1 MNLIDKHESGITI
14 WAKERGMKIRL
25 PINFVL
31 ILIFLLVFHV
41 LPGLAQDGSGT
52 GVELRPSPDVIRQ
65 AQNPSPPA
73 DAQKSDSVG
82 GEVLSVSTA
91 NSPGDTDSVWIQQID
106 VNGDG
111 SMESANL
118 IWDDEDKMLYFY
130 YEGGFK
136 CKNGNTG
143 TGAVLIGVN
152 GKNNPRNKPAGS
164 GFYAV
169 SLDKDECGAEEA
181 GLWGCKFDAAGN
193 PTACGTAA
201 VDDKYDDIIILTA
214 NQ

>member
-1 MNLIDKHESGITI
+1 MLYAIP
-14 WAKERGMKIRL
+14 GMT
-25 PINFVL
+25 
-31 ILIFLLVFHV
+31 
-41 LPGLAQDGSGT
+41 QDGNET
-52 GVELRPSPDVIRQ
+52 GVELKPSPDVISS

-73 DAQKSDSVG
+73 DAKKSASI
-82 GEVLSVSTA
+82 GEEVISVSTA
-91 NSPGDTDSVWIQQID
+91 NSPGDTDSVWVRQID

-111 SMESANL
+111 SVESANL
-118 IWDDEDKMLYFY
+118 IWDDEDKILYFY

-152 GKNNPRNKPAGS
+152 GKDNPRNKPSGS

-181 GLWGCKFDAAGN
+181 GLWGCRFDAAGN

-214 NQ
+214 SQ

>member
-1 MNLIDKHESGITI
+1 
-14 WAKERGMKIRL
+14 MKIRSRIWVIL
-25 PINFVL
+25 A
-31 ILIFLLVFHV
+31 LIFTTV
-41 LPGLAQDGSGT
+41 LYALPLAAQNGNET
-52 GVELRPSPDVIRQ
+52 GVELKPTSDMIGR

>member
-1 MNLIDKHESGITI
+1 
-14 WAKERGMKIRL
+14 MKIQSRIRVL
-25 PINFVL
+25 L
-31 ILIFLLVFHV
+31 ILVVAAMLYV
-41 LPGLAQDGSGT
+41 LPVMAQDGNET
-52 GVELRPSPDVIRQ
+52 GVELKPSSDVIST
-65 AQNPSPPA
+65 AENPSPPA
-73 DAQKSDSVG
+73 DAQKSASI
-82 GEVLSVSTA
+82 GEEILSVSTA
-91 NSPGDTDSVWIQQID
+91 NSPGDSDSVWVRQID

-111 SMESANL
+111 SVESANL
-118 IWDDEDKMLYFY
+118 IWDDEDKILYFY

-136 CKNGNTG
+136 CRNGSTG

-181 GLWGCKFDAAGN
+181 GLWGCRFDAAGN

-214 NQ
+214 SEQ

>member
-1 MNLIDKHESGITI
+1 MESALKFG
-14 WAKERGMKIRL
+14 AKERDMETRSRVNI
-25 PINFVL
+25 VL
-31 ILIFLLVFHV
+31 ILAFDAMLYAI
-41 LPGLAQDGSGT
+41 PGMTQDGNET
-52 GVELRPSPDVIRQ
+52 GVELKPSPDVISS

-73 DAQKSDSVG
+73 DAKKSASI
-82 GEVLSVSTA
+82 GEEVISVSTA
-91 NSPGDTDSVWIQQID
+91 NSPGDTDSVWVQQMD

-111 SMESANL
+111 SVESANL
-118 IWDDEDKMLYFY
+118 IWDDEDKILYFY

-152 GKNNPRNKPAGS
+152 GRDNPRNKPSGS

-181 GLWGCKFDAAGN
+181 GLWGCRFDAAGN

-214 NQ
+214 SQ

>member
-1 MNLIDKHESGITI
+1 MLYAIP
-14 WAKERGMKIRL
+14 GMT
-25 PINFVL
+25 
-31 ILIFLLVFHV
+31 
-41 LPGLAQDGSGT
+41 QDGDET
-52 GVELRPSPDVIRQ
+52 GVELKPAPDVISS

-73 DAQKSDSVG
+73 DAKKSASI
-82 GEVLSVSTA
+82 GEEVISVSTA
-91 NSPGDTDSVWIQQID
+91 NSPGDTDSVWVQQID

-111 SMESANL
+111 SVESANL
-118 IWDDEDKMLYFY
+118 IWDDEDKILYFY

-152 GKNNPRNKPAGS
+152 GKDNPRNKPAGS

-181 GLWGCKFDAAGN
+181 GLWGCRFDAAGN

-214 NQ
+214 SQ